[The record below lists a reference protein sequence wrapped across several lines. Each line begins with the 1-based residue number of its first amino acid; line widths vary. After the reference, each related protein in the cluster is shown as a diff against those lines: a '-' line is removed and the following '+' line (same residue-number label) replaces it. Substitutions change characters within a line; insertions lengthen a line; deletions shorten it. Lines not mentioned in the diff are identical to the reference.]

1 MAQGKLRVLL
11 LWHMHQPFYKDLV
24 SGEYRL
30 PWVRLHALK
39 DYYGMVKVLEEFPQV
54 HQNFNIVPSLVA
66 QIEDYNSGIFKDP
79 FWDVAAKPA
88 GELSVDEKHFAL
100 TYFFQAHGE
109 RMIGRYPRYRRLWE
123 QVRSAGPDPANAA
136 ITFGE
141 RDYRDLQVLSQL
153 AWFDEF
159 YLADPGVREL
169 IQKGQGY
176 SEEDQ
181 RFIMSKQHEILRGVL
196 PAYREAA
203 GRGSVEL
210 STTPYY
216 HPILPL
222 LCDTDTGRESSPG
235 LPLPSERF
243 RRTEDAEE
251 QIRRAL
257 ESHQRTFGARPAG
270 MWPSEGSV
278 SDEVMGIAAR
288 MGVQWMA
295 TDEGVLGRSLGHEMS
310 RDNDGFLDR
319 GSSEKL
325 YKIYRWERD
334 GQAMNMVFRDHRIS
348 DLLGFV
354 YAGMRPSEAAL
365 HLVNNLKR
373 AAAPVLESGSDA
385 VVSIILDGENAWES
399 YEQNGREFLRRFY
412 ERLQKDP
419 QIEPVTISEAIARQ
433 APEHMGKLRGL
444 VPGSW
449 INANFNVW
457 IGAPE
462 DNKAWDYLSQA
473 RDFYDDNA
481 SRAREDQRQLA
492 YEELLIAE
500 GSDWNWWYG
509 PEHHSA
515 NDCDFDELYRKH
527 LSNVYTTLGGVPP
540 DHLARPISG
549 VLMRSKFVPQTAYV
563 RPPINGQVSSYF
575 AWMGAAMFSSDR
587 RGGSMHGKL
596 FVLEAIYAGI
606 DEANLYA
613 RLDFAAQLPE
623 GVTAATLHLA
633 LRDGEQAVSNFH
645 LEAAVSQGTLGGWK
659 LTKDGTRAPV
669 ATDRAPKGAE
679 VALGKVLE
687 LKLPMALLGAE
698 EGNTF
703 NLRFVLY
710 RDLLPVDALPQEGS
724 LEIQVAPE
732 DVLIEMAYESQ

>member
-1 MAQGKLRVLL
+1 
-11 LWHMHQPFYKDLV
+11 
-24 SGEYRL
+24 
-30 PWVRLHALK
+30 
-39 DYYGMVKVLEEFPQV
+39 
-54 HQNFNIVPSLVA
+54 
-66 QIEDYNSGIFKDP
+66 
-79 FWDVAAKPA
+79 
-88 GELSVDEKHFAL
+88 
-100 TYFFQAHGE
+100 
-109 RMIGRYPRYRRLWE
+109 
-123 QVRSAGPDPANAA
+123 
-136 ITFGE
+136 
-141 RDYRDLQVLSQL
+141 
-153 AWFDEF
+153 
-159 YLADPGVREL
+159 
-169 IQKGQGY
+169 
-176 SEEDQ
+176 
-181 RFIMSKQHEILRGVL
+181 MSKQHEILRGVL

>member
-1 MAQGKLRVLL
+1 
-11 LWHMHQPFYKDLV
+11 MHQPFYKDLV

-39 DYYGMVKVLEEFPQV
+39 DYYGMVKLLEEFPQV
-54 HQNFNIVPSLVA
+54 HQNFNIVPSLAA
-66 QIEDYNSGIFKDP
+66 QIEDYNSGIFKDQ
-79 FWDVAAKPA
+79 FWEVAAKPA
-88 GELSVDEKHFAL
+88 GDLSLDEKHFAL

-123 QVRSAGPDPANAA
+123 QVRAAGADPANAA

-153 AWFDEF
+153 AWFDEY
-159 YLADPGVREL
+159 YLAEPAVREL
-169 IQKGQGY
+169 IGKGQGY

-181 RFIMSKQHEILRGVL
+181 RFVMSKQHEILKGVL
-196 PAYREAA
+196 PAYRAA
-203 GRGSVEL
+203 SERGSVEL

-222 LCDTDTGRESSPG
+222 LCDSNAGRESTAG

-243 RRTEDAEE
+243 RRPDDAEE

-257 ESHQRTFGARPAG
+257 DAHERSFGTRPVG

-278 SDEVMGIAAR
+278 SDEVLRIAAGL
-288 MGVQWMA
+288 GVQWMA
-295 TDEGVLGRSLGHEMS
+295 TDEGVLGRSLGHEMR
-310 RDNDGFLDR
+310 RDPEGFLER
-319 GSSEKL
+319 GSAEKL
-325 YKIYRWERD
+325 YNIYRWERD
-334 GQAMNMVFRDHRIS
+334 GQTMNMVFRDHRIS

-354 YAGMRPSEAAL
+354 YSGMQAADAAE
-365 HLVNNLKR
+365 HLMNTIKK
-373 AAAPVLESGSDA
+373 AAAPVLDAGRDA
-385 VVSIILDGENAWES
+385 VVPIILDGENAWES
-399 YEQNGREFLRRFY
+399 YEGNGRDFLRRFY
-412 ERLQKDP
+412 GKLEGDP
-419 QIEPVTISEAIARQ
+419 QVEAITISEAIARQ
-433 APEHMGKLRGL
+433 RASSFGKLKGL

-462 DNKAWDYLSQA
+462 DNKSWDYLAQA

-481 SRAREDQRQLA
+481 SRARDEQRKLA

-515 NDCDFDELYRKH
+515 NDSDFDELYRKH
-527 LSNVYTTLGGVPP
+527 LSNVYTALGGVPP

-549 VLMRSKFVPQTAYV
+549 VLAHMKFVPQTAYV
-563 RPPINGQVSSYF
+563 RPTIDGQVSSYF

-596 FVLEAIYAGI
+596 FVLEAIHAGI
-606 DEANLYA
+606 DEAHLYA

-623 GVTAATLHLA
+623 SVTMATLHLA
-633 LRDGEQAVSNFH
+633 LRDGELAVSNFR
-645 LEAAVSQGTLGGWK
+645 LEAEVAQGALSGWK
-659 LTKDGTRAPV
+659 LVQDGSRATL
-669 ATDRAPKGAE
+669 ASMGQPKGTE
-679 VALGKVLE
+679 VALGKVLA
-687 LKLPMALLGAE
+687 LKLPMELLGAE

-710 RDLLPVDALPQEGS
+710 RDRLPVDALPQEGS

>member
-1 MAQGKLRVLL
+1 MAQIYLCF

-39 DYYGMVKVLEEFPQV
+39 DYYGMVKLLDEFPQV

-66 QIEDYNSGIFKDP
+66 QIEDYNSGVFKDP
-79 FWDVAAKPA
+79 FWEVAAKPA
-88 GELSVDEKHFAL
+88 SELSLEERQFAL
-100 TYFFQAHGE
+100 TYLFQAHAE

-123 QVRSAGPDPANAA
+123 QVRAAGPDPANAT
-136 ITFGE
+136 ITFSE
-141 RDYRDLQVLSQL
+141 RDYRDLQVLSQI

-159 YLADPGVREL
+159 YLNDPAVRALVE
-169 IQKGQGY
+169 KGQGY

-181 RFIMSKQHEILRGVL
+181 RFVMSKQHEILRAVL

-203 GRGSVEL
+203 ARGSVEL
-210 STTPYY
+210 SPSPYY

-222 LCDTDTGRESSPG
+222 LCDTDAGRESVPG

-243 RRTEDAEE
+243 RHPEDAEE

-257 ESHQRTFGARPAG
+257 DLHTRTFGVRPVG

-278 SDEVMGIAAR
+278 SDEAVSIASQL
-288 MGVQWMA
+288 GVQWLA
-295 TDEGVLGRSLGHEMS
+295 TDEGVLGRSLGHEMA
-310 RDNDGFLDR
+310 RDNDGYLDR
-319 GSSEKL
+319 SSAEKL
-325 YKIYRWERD
+325 YNIYRWERE
-334 GQAMNMVFRDHRIS
+334 GQTMNMVFRDHRIS

-354 YAGMRPSEAAL
+354 YSGMGASDAAA
-365 HLVNNLKR
+365 HLMSSVKR
-373 AAAPVLESGSDA
+373 AAAPVLESGRDA
-385 VVSIILDGENAWES
+385 VLSIILDGENAWES
-399 YEQNGREFLRRFY
+399 YEGNGREFLRRFY
-412 ERLQKDP
+412 DSLQKDP

-433 APEHMGKLRGL
+433 KPESFGPLRGL

-457 IGAPE
+457 IGSPE
-462 DNKAWDYLSQA
+462 DNKSWDYLSQA

-481 SRAREDQRQLA
+481 SRVREEQRALA

-515 NDCDFDELYRKH
+515 NDRDFDELYRKH
-527 LSNVYTTLGGVPP
+527 LSNVYITLGGVPP
-540 DHLARPISG
+540 DHLTRPISG
-549 VLMRSKFVPQTAYV
+549 VAVRNVFAPQTAYV
-563 RPPINGQVSSYF
+563 RPAIDGQLTSYF
-575 AWMGAAMFSSDR
+575 DWMGAAMFSSDR

-596 FVLEAIYAGI
+596 FMLESIYAGI
-606 DEANLYA
+606 DETNLYV
-613 RLDFAAQLPE
+613 RLDFASKLPE
-623 GVTAATLHLA
+623 GETTATLHLA
-633 LRDGEQAVSNFH
+633 LRDGEQTIGNFR
-645 LEAAVSQGTLGGWK
+645 LDAELTQEQIIGWK
-659 LTKDGTRAPV
+659 LRNDGTTLASESNASGV
-669 ATDRAPKGAE
+669 EIAF
-679 VALGKVLE
+679 GKILE
-687 LKLPMALLGAE
+687 MKLPMALLGAV
-698 EGNTF
+698 EGHTF

-710 RDLLPVDALPQEGS
+710 RDRLPIDSLPQEGS

-732 DVLIEMAYESQ
+732 DVLVEIAYESH

>member
-1 MAQGKLRVLL
+1 
-11 LWHMHQPFYKDLV
+11 MHQPFYKDLV

-39 DYYGMVKVLEEFPQV
+39 DYYGMVKLLEEFPQV

-88 GELSVDEKHFAL
+88 GELSLDEKHFAL

-123 QVRSAGPDPANAA
+123 QVRAAGADPANAA

-153 AWFDEF
+153 AWFDEY
-159 YLADPGVREL
+159 YLAEPAVREL
-169 IQKGQGY
+169 IVKGQGF
-176 SEEDQ
+176 SEDDQ
-181 RFIMSKQHEILRGVL
+181 RFVMSKQHEILKGVL
-196 PAYREAA
+196 PAYRAA
-203 GRGSVEL
+203 SERGSVEL

-222 LCDTDTGRESSPG
+222 LCDSNTGRESTAG

-243 RRTEDAEE
+243 RRPDDAEE
-251 QIRRAL
+251 QIRQAL
-257 ESHQRTFGARPAG
+257 EAHERSFGTRPVG

-278 SDEVMGIAAR
+278 SDEVLRIAAGL
-288 MGVQWMA
+288 GVQWMA
-295 TDEGVLGRSLGHEMS
+295 TDEGVLGRSLNYEMR
-310 RDNDGFLDR
+310 RDPEGFLERD
-319 GSSEKL
+319 SAEKL
-325 YKIYRWERD
+325 YNIYRWERD
-334 GQAMNMVFRDHRIS
+334 GQTMNMVFRDHRIS

-354 YAGMRPSEAAL
+354 YAGMQAADAAE
-365 HLVNNLKR
+365 HLMNTIKK
-373 AAAPVLESGSDA
+373 AAAPVLDAGRDA
-385 VVSIILDGENAWES
+385 VVPIILDGENAWES
-399 YEQNGREFLRRFY
+399 YEGNGRDFLRRFY
-412 ERLQKDP
+412 GKLEGDP
-419 QIEPVTISEAIARQ
+419 QIEAITISEAIARQ
-433 APEHMGKLRGL
+433 RASSFGKLKGL

-462 DNKAWDYLSQA
+462 DNKSWDYLAQA
-473 RDFYDDNA
+473 REFYDDNA
-481 SRAREDQRQLA
+481 SRAREEQRKLA

-515 NDCDFDELYRKH
+515 NDSDFDELYRKH
-527 LSNVYTTLGGVPP
+527 LSNVYTALGGVPP

-549 VLMRSKFVPQTAYV
+549 VPARMKFVPQTAYV
-563 RPPINGQVSSYF
+563 RPTIDGQVSSYF

-596 FVLEAIYAGI
+596 FVLEAIHAGI
-606 DEANLYA
+606 DEAHLYA

-623 GVTAATLHLA
+623 SVTMATLHLA
-633 LRDGEQAVSNFH
+633 LRDGELAVANFR
-645 LEAAVSQGTLGGWK
+645 LEAEVAQGVLSGWK
-659 LTKDGTRAPV
+659 LVQDGTRA
-669 ATDRAPKGAE
+669 ALASMGRPKGAE
-679 VALGKVLE
+679 VALGKVLA
-687 LKLPMALLGAE
+687 LKLPMELLGAE

-710 RDLLPVDALPQEGS
+710 RDRLPVDALPQEGS

-732 DVLIEMAYESQ
+732 DVLIELAYESQ

>member
-1 MAQGKLRVLL
+1 MAQGKLRLLL

-39 DYYGMVKVLEEFPQV
+39 DYYGMVKLLEEFPQV

-66 QIEDYNSGIFKDP
+66 QIEDYNSGVFKDP

-88 GELSVDEKHFAL
+88 AELTLDEKHFAL

-123 QVRSAGPDPANAA
+123 QVRAAGPDPANAA
-136 ITFGE
+136 ITFSE
-141 RDYRDLQVLSQL
+141 RDYRDLQVLSQI
-153 AWFDEF
+153 AWFDEY
-159 YLADPGVREL
+159 YLEDPAVKAL
-169 IQKGQGY
+169 IEKGQNF

-181 RFIMSKQHEILRGVL
+181 RFVMSKQHEILKGVL
-196 PAYREAA
+196 PAYRDGAL
-203 GRGSVEL
+203 RGSIEL
-210 STTPYY
+210 SATPYY

-222 LCDTDTGRESSPG
+222 LCDTNAGRESVAG
-235 LPLPSERF
+235 LPLPTEHF
-243 RRTEDAEE
+243 RHPEDAEV

-257 ESHQRTFGARPAG
+257 DSHERTFGARPVG

-278 SDEVMGIAAR
+278 SDEVLGIAAQL
-288 MGVQWMA
+288 GVQWMA
-295 TDEGVLGRSLGHEMS
+295 TDEGVLGRSIGHEMS
-310 RDNDGFLDR
+310 RETEGYLDR
-319 GSSEKL
+319 GSAEKL
-325 YKIYRWERD
+325 YNIYRWERD

-354 YAGMRPSEAAL
+354 YAGMGAREAAA
-365 HLVNNLKR
+365 HLLNNIKR
-373 AAAPVLESGSDA
+373 AAAPVVDSGRDA
-385 VVSIILDGENAWES
+385 VLSIILDGENAWES
-399 YEQNGREFLRRFY
+399 YEGNGRDFLRRFY
-412 ERLQKDP
+412 DSLQKEP

-433 APEHMGKLRGL
+433 KPESFGKLRGL

-462 DNKAWDYLSQA
+462 DNKSWDYLSQA

-481 SRAREDQRQLA
+481 SRAREEQRALA
-492 YEELLIAE
+492 HEELLIAE

-515 NDCDFDELYRKH
+515 NDRDFDELYRKH
-527 LSNVYTTLGGVPP
+527 LSNVYTALGGVPP

-549 VLMRSKFVPQTAYV
+549 VLTRAKVHPQTAYV
-563 RPPINGQVSSYF
+563 RPVIDGQVCSYF
-575 AWMGAAMFSSDR
+575 DWMGAAMFSSDR
-587 RGGSMHGKL
+587 RGGSMHGQM
-596 FVLEAIYAGI
+596 FVLDAIYAGI
-606 DEANLYA
+606 NEENLYA
-613 RLDFAAQLPE
+613 RLDFAAKLPDGE
-623 GVTAATLHLA
+623 ATATLHLA
-633 LRDGEQAVSNFH
+633 LRDGEQTIANLR
-645 LEAAVSQGTLGGWK
+645 LEIELLQGEVTGWK
-659 LTKDGTRAPV
+659 LHN
-669 ATDRAPKGAE
+669 GAKAALASQSKPAGME

-687 LKLPMALLGAE
+687 IKLPMKLVGAE
-698 EGNTF
+698 EGHTF

-710 RDLLPVDALPQEGS
+710 RDRLPIDALPQEGS

-732 DVLIEMAYESQ
+732 DVLIEMAYEAQ

>member
-1 MAQGKLRVLL
+1 MAQGKLRLLL

-24 SGEYRL
+24 SGEYRM

-39 DYYGMVKVLEEFPQV
+39 DYYGMVKLLEEFPNV
-54 HQNFNIVPSLVA
+54 HQNFNVVPSLVA
-66 QIEDYNSGIFKDP
+66 QIEDYNSGVFKDP

-88 GELSVDEKHFAL
+88 SELSVDEKHFAL
-100 TYFFQAHGE
+100 SYLFQAHGE

-136 ITFGE
+136 ITFSD
-141 RDYRDLQVLSQL
+141 RDYRDLQVLSQI
-153 AWFDEF
+153 AWFDEY
-159 YLADPGVREL
+159 YLEDPAVKALVE
-169 IQKGQGY
+169 KGQGY

-181 RFIMSKQHEILRGVL
+181 RFVMSKQHEILKGVL

-203 GRGSVEL
+203 ARGSIEL
-210 STTPYY
+210 SATPFY

-222 LCDTDTGRESSPG
+222 VCDTNAGRESVAG
-235 LPLPSERF
+235 LPLPAERF
-243 RRTEDAEE
+243 RRPDDAEE

-257 ESHQRTFGARPAG
+257 NSHQNTFGVRPVG

-278 SDEVMGIAAR
+278 SDEVVSIAAQL
-288 MGVQWMA
+288 GVQWMA
-295 TDEGVLGRSLGHEMS
+295 TDEGVLGRSIAHEMS
-310 RDNDGFLDR
+310 RDSSGYLDR
-319 GSSEKL
+319 SSAEKL
-325 YKIYRWERD
+325 YNIYRWERD

-354 YAGMRPSEAAL
+354 YAGMRASDAAG
-365 HLVNNLKR
+365 HLLNSIKC
-373 AAAPVLESGSDA
+373 AAAPVLESGRDA
-385 VVSIILDGENAWES
+385 VLSIILDGENAWES
-399 YEQNGREFLRRFY
+399 YEGNGRDFLRSFY
-412 ERLQKDP
+412 DGLQKDS
-419 QIEPVTISEAIARQ
+419 QIEPITISEAIERQ
-433 APEHMGKLRGL
+433 SPESFGKLRGL

-473 RDFYDDNA
+473 REFYDANA
-481 SRAREDQRQLA
+481 SRAKEDQRNLA

-509 PEHHSA
+509 PEHHSS
-515 NDCDFDELYRKH
+515 NDRDFDELYRKH
-527 LSNVYTTLGGVPP
+527 LSNVYTALGGVPP

-549 VLMRSKFVPQTAYV
+549 VLTRSTFVPQTAYV
-563 RPPINGQVSSYF
+563 RPSIDGQVRSYF
-575 AWMGAAMFSSDR
+575 DWMGAAMFSSDR

-596 FVLEAIYAGI
+596 FVLDAIYAGI
-606 DEANLYA
+606 DETSLYA
-613 RLDFAAQLPE
+613 RLDFAAKLPA
-623 GVTAATLHLA
+623 GDATATLHLA
-633 LRDGEQAVSNFH
+633 LRDGEKTTSNVRLDVELAEGQLATWRLH
-645 LEAAVSQGTLGGWK
+645 NNGTVDLASLENPSGM
-659 LTKDGTRAPV
+659 
-669 ATDRAPKGAE
+669 E

-687 LKLPMALLGAE
+687 MKLPMALLGAE

-710 RDLLPVDALPQEGS
+710 RDRLPIDALPQEGS

-732 DVLIEMAYESQ
+732 DVLVEIAYELQ

>member
-1 MAQGKLRVLL
+1 MAQGKLRLLL

-39 DYYGMVKVLEEFPQV
+39 DYYGMVKLLDEFPQV

-66 QIEDYNSGIFKDP
+66 QIEDYNSGVFKDP
-79 FWDVAAKPA
+79 FWEVAAKPA
-88 GELSVDEKHFAL
+88 SELTLDERQFAL
-100 TYFFQAHGE
+100 TYLFQAHGE

-123 QVRSAGPDPANAA
+123 QVRAAGPDPANAT
-136 ITFGE
+136 ITFAE
-141 RDYRDLQVLSQL
+141 RDYRDLQVLSQI

-159 YLADPGVREL
+159 YLNDPAVRALVE
-169 IQKGQGY
+169 KGQGY

-181 RFIMSKQHEILRGVL
+181 RFVMSKQHEILRAVL
-196 PAYREAA
+196 PAYRDAA
-203 GRGSVEL
+203 ARGSVEL
-210 STTPYY
+210 SASPYY

-222 LCDTDTGRESSPG
+222 LCDTDVARESVPG

-243 RRTEDAEE
+243 RHPEDAEE

-257 ESHQRTFGARPAG
+257 DLHDRTFGVRPVG

-278 SDEVMGIAAR
+278 SNEAVSIAAQL
-288 MGVQWMA
+288 GVQWLA
-295 TDEGVLGRSLGHEMS
+295 TDEGVLGRSLGHEMG
-310 RDNDGFLDR
+310 RDNDGYLDR
-319 GSSEKL
+319 SSAEKL
-325 YKIYRWERD
+325 YNIYRWERE
-334 GQAMNMVFRDHRIS
+334 GQTMNMVFRDHRIS

-354 YAGMRPSEAAL
+354 YAGMSASDAAA
-365 HLVNNLKR
+365 HLMHNVKR
-373 AAAPVLESGSDA
+373 AAAPVLESGRDA
-385 VVSIILDGENAWES
+385 VLSIILDGENAWES
-399 YEQNGREFLRRFY
+399 YEGNGREFLRRFY
-412 ERLQKDP
+412 DSLQKDS
-419 QIEPVTISEAIARQ
+419 QIEPITISEAIARQ
-433 APEHMGKLRGL
+433 KPESFGPLRGL

-481 SRAREDQRQLA
+481 SRVREEQRALA

-515 NDCDFDELYRKH
+515 NDRDFDELYRKH

-540 DHLARPISG
+540 DHLTRPISG
-549 VLMRSKFVPQTAYV
+549 VPVRNIFAPQTAYV
-563 RPPINGQVSSYF
+563 RPAVDGQVTSYF
-575 AWMGAAMFSSDR
+575 DWMGAAMFSSDR

-596 FVLEAIYAGI
+596 FVLESIYAGI
-606 DEANLYA
+606 DEANLYV
-613 RLDFAAQLPE
+613 RLDFASKLPE
-623 GVTAATLHLA
+623 GETMATLHLG
-633 LRDGEQAVSNFH
+633 LRDGEQTIGNFR
-645 LEAAVSQGTLGGWK
+645 LDAELTQEKIIGWK
-659 LTKDGTRAPV
+659 LCNDGSTLASESSANGV
-669 ATDRAPKGAE
+669 EIAY
-679 VALGKVLE
+679 GKILAM
-687 LKLPMALLGAE
+687 KLPMALVGAV
-698 EGNTF
+698 EGHTF

-710 RDLLPVDALPQEGS
+710 RDHLPIDALPQEGS

-732 DVLIEMAYESQ
+732 DVLVEIAYESQ